1 MILVLMGVTGSGKT
15 TIGKLLAA
23 ETGWR
28 FADADDF
35 HSEANKAKM
44 HAGIPLTDQDRQ
56 PWLATLHQLLLGWYE
71 GGTSG
76 ILGCSALRASYRDIL
91 TPQIPPLNIRFILLE
106 VSRSVLEDRL
116 RSRKNHYM
124 SPELLQS
131 QLDTLEVTPDLTRVN
146 AEGSPAKIVQEILDK
161 ILMVEGKVTV

>member
-28 FADADDF
+28 YADADDF

-44 HAGIPLTDQDRQ
+44 HAGTPLTDEDRK

-71 GGTSG
+71 AGISG
-76 ILGCSALRASYRDIL
+76 ILGCSALKQSYRDVL
-91 TPQIPPLNIRFILLE
+91 TPQIPPLNIRFMLLD
-106 VSRSVLEDRL
+106 VSRPVLEARL
-116 RSRKNHYM
+116 RARKNHYM

-131 QLDTLEVTPDLTRVN
+131 QLDTLEIPPDLTHVN
-146 AEGSPAKIVQEILDK
+146 AEGPPPKIVQEILDK
-161 ILMVEGKVTV
+161 ILTVEGKVTV

>member
-15 TIGKLLAA
+15 TVGELLAA

-35 HSEANKAKM
+35 HSDANKAKM
-44 HAGIPLTDQDRQ
+44 HASIPLTDEDRK

-71 GGTSG
+71 SGISG
-76 ILGCSALRASYRDIL
+76 ILGCSALKQIYPDAL
-91 TPQIPPLNIRFILLE
+91 TPQNPSFNLPFILLPP
-106 VSRSVLEDRL
+106 SRPFLFLLFFFFND
-116 RSRKNHYM
+116 HYM

-131 QLDTLEVTPDLTRVN
+131 QLDTLE
-146 AEGSPAKIVQEILDK
+146 
-161 ILMVEGKVTV
+161 

>member
-28 FADADDF
+28 FADADDY

-44 HAGIPLTDQDRQ
+44 HASIPLTDQDRL
-56 PWLATLHQLLLGWYE
+56 PWLASLHQLLLGWYE
-71 GGTSG
+71 AGTSG

-116 RSRKNHYM
+116 RARKNHYM

-131 QLDTLEVTPDLTRVN
+131 QLDTLEVTPDLTKVN
-146 AEGSPAKIVQEILDK
+146 AEGSPANIVQEILDK

>member
-15 TIGKLLAA
+15 SIGKLLAG

-44 HAGIPLTDQDRQ
+44 HAAIPLTDEDRI

-71 GGTSG
+71 AGISG
-76 ILGCSALRASYRDIL
+76 ILGCSALKKSYRDML
-91 TPQIPPLNIRFILLE
+91 TPQIPPVNIRFILLDA
-106 VSRSVLEDRL
+106 SRRVLEERL
-116 RSRKNHYM
+116 KGRKNHYM
-124 SPELLQS
+124 NPELLQS
-131 QLDTLEVTPDLTRVN
+131 QLDTLEVTPDLMVVC
-146 AEGSPAKIVQEILDK
+146 AEGPPEKIVQEILDE
-161 ILMVEGKVTV
+161 ILTVEGKIDV

>member
-28 FADADDF
+28 FADADDY

-44 HAGIPLTDQDRQ
+44 HASIPLTDADRM

-76 ILGCSALRASYRDIL
+76 ILGCSALKASYRDML
-91 TPQIPPLNIRFILLE
+91 TPQIPAVNIRFILLE
-106 VSRSVLEDRL
+106 VPRVELEERL
-116 RSRKNHYM
+116 AERKNHYM
-124 SPELLQS
+124 SPQLLQS
-131 QLDTLEVTPDLTRVN
+131 QLDTLEVTPDLMRVN
-146 AEGSPAKIVQEILDK
+146 AEGPPAKIVQEILDQ
-161 ILMVEGKVTV
+161 LLVVEGKIEV

>member
-28 FADADDF
+28 FADADDY
-35 HSEANKAKM
+35 HSDANKAKM
-44 HAGIPLTDQDRQ
+44 HASIPLTDEDRQ

-76 ILGCSALRASYRDIL
+76 ILGCSALRADYRNVL

-106 VSRSVLEDRL
+106 VSRAVLEERL
-116 RSRKNHYM
+116 QARKNHYM
-124 SPELLQS
+124 SPQLLQS
-131 QLDTLEVTPDLTRVN
+131 QLDTLEITPDLTRVN
-146 AEGSPAKIVQEILDK
+146 AEGPPAKIVQDILDK
-161 ILMVEGKVTV
+161 ILTVEGKVTV

>member
-1 MILVLMGVTGSGKT
+1 MGVTGSGKT

-35 HSEANKAKM
+35 HSEANRAKM
-44 HAGIPLTDQDRQ
+44 HAGIPLTDEDRK

-76 ILGCSALRASYRDIL
+76 ILGCSALKQSYREVL
-91 TPQIPPLNIRFILLE
+91 TPQIPPLNIRFILLD
-106 VSRSVLEDRL
+106 VSRKLLQERL
-116 RSRKNHYM
+116 RGRKNHYM
-124 SPELLQS
+124 NPELLQS
-131 QLDTLEVTPDLTRVN
+131 QLDTLEVTPDLTRVS
-146 AEGSPAKIVQEILDK
+146 AEGPPEKIVQGILEK
-161 ILMVEGKVTV
+161 LLVVEGKTTL

>member
-44 HAGIPLTDQDRQ
+44 HAGIPLTDEDRK
-56 PWLATLHQLLLGWYE
+56 PWLATLHNLLLGWYE
-71 GGTSG
+71 SGVSG
-76 ILGCSALRASYRDIL
+76 ILGCSALKASYRDVL

-106 VSRSVLEDRL
+106 VSRQELEERL
-116 RSRKNHYM
+116 HARKNHYM
-124 SPELLQS
+124 NPDLLQS
-131 QLDTLEVTPDLTRVN
+131 QLDSLEITPDLTRVS
-146 AEGSPAKIVQEILDK
+146 AEGPPDKIVQGILEK
-161 ILMVEGKVTV
+161 LLVVEGKTTL

>member
-28 FADADDF
+28 FEDADDF

-44 HAGIPLTDQDRQ
+44 HAAIPLTDEDRK

-71 GGTSG
+71 AGTSG
-76 ILGCSALRASYRDIL
+76 ILGCSALRQSYRDML
-91 TPQIPPLNIRFILLE
+91 TPQIPPLNIRFILLD
-106 VSRSVLEDRL
+106 VSRPVLEERL
-116 RSRKNHYM
+116 HARKNHYM
-124 SPELLQS
+124 NPELLQS
-131 QLDTLEVTPDLTRVN
+131 QLDTLEITPDLMRVC
-146 AEGSPAKIVQEILDK
+146 AEGPPARIVQGILEK
-161 ILMVEGKVTV
+161 LLVVEGKMTL

>member
-28 FADADDF
+28 FADADDY

-44 HAGIPLTDQDRQ
+44 HASIPLTDEDRK

-71 GGTSG
+71 SGISG
-76 ILGCSALRASYRDIL
+76 ILGCSALKAGYRDVL
-91 TPQIPPLNIRFILLE
+91 TPQIPPLNLRFILLD
-106 VSRSVLEDRL
+106 VPRSVLEERL
-116 RSRKNHYM
+116 RERKNHYM
-124 SPELLQS
+124 SPQLLQS
-131 QLDTLEVTPDLTRVN
+131 QLDTLEVTPDLTSVDAQGPPVN
-146 AEGSPAKIVQEILDK
+146 IVQDILDK
-161 ILMVEGKVTV
+161 ILTVEGKVTV